1 MNGKIV
7 GGIIVVSALAVGIL
21 VYWTQI
27 YAYYTEVAADGAQ
40 ITLVNVATGAPEPI
54 LISDF
59 KGIDGESSP
68 IRYRA
73 CFTTPLSE
81 ATLSETYVIYDHPTP
96 LTTPGWFDCFDAA
109 RIGHAL
115 ETGEALAFLSE
126 RNIHDG
132 VDRVVAVFP
141 DGRAYAWQQLN
152 ETYQDD

>member
-7 GGIIVVSALAVGIL
+7 GSIIVVSALVVGALI
-21 VYWTQI
+21 YWIQL

-54 LISDF
+54 LIDNF
-59 KGIDGESSP
+59 EGIDSDSSP

-81 ATLSETYVIYDHPTP
+81 ATLSETYVLYDKPTP
-96 LTTPGWFDCFDAA
+96 LTTPGWFDCFDASE
-109 RIGHAL
+109 IGAAL
-115 ETGEALAFLSE
+115 DSGEALAFLSA

-152 ETYQDD
+152 EKYQDD